1 MECAFQGDNSSNPI
15 SLHIVLIGIPIDFSI
30 RHIEMKPLCEISL
43 SNIPIFHFFFS
54 FFFSGGYVVI
64 SVMKIFGC
72 SWVLDFFFTH
82 SWKNL
87 VYWYTIF
94 IHQSLAIY
102 QIPRKMLD
110 TRIWRI
116 LIDGWQRLWSEYW
129 LRTSKGVAVC
139 DRALLFYNPIVV
151 AQVNASLRGVNPC
164 PYRKTISRMV

>member
-30 RHIEMKPLCEISL
+30 CEISL
-43 SNIPIFHFFFS
+43 SNIPIFHFFFN
-54 FFFSGGYVVI
+54 FFFLGA
-64 SVMKIFGC
+64 MLLFWLWKF
-72 SWVLDFFFTH
+72 LDAVEFLIFFFTH

-87 VYWYTIF
+87 VCWYTIF
-94 IHQSLAIY
+94 FHQSLAIY

>member
-30 RHIEMKPLCEISL
+30 RHIEMKPFMW
-43 SNIPIFHFFFS
+43 NIIVKHTNFPFFFD
-54 FFFSGGYVVI
+54 FFFLGA
-64 SVMKIFGC
+64 MLLFWLWKF
-72 SWVLDFFFTH
+72 LDAVEFLIFFFTH

-87 VYWYTIF
+87 VCWYTIF
-94 IHQSLAIY
+94 FHQSLAIY

>member
-1 MECAFQGDNSSNPI
+1 MKYHCQTYQ
-15 SLHIVLIGIPIDFSI
+15 FSI
-30 RHIEMKPLCEISL
+30 
-43 SNIPIFHFFFS
+43 FFFI
-54 FFFSGGYVVI
+54 FFFWGLCCYFGYEHFWMQL
-64 SVMKIFGC
+64 S
-72 SWVLDFFFTH
+72 SWFFFTH

-94 IHQSLAIY
+94 FHQSLAIY

>member
-1 MECAFQGDNSSNPI
+1 MECALQGDNSSNPI

-30 RHIEMKPLCEISL
+30 RHIEMKPFMW
-43 SNIPIFHFFFS
+43 NIIVKHTNFPFFF
-54 FFFSGGYVVI
+54 FWGLCCYFGYEKFWMQL
-64 SVMKIFGC
+64 S
-72 SWVLDFFFTH
+72 SWFFFTH

-87 VYWYTIF
+87 VCWYTIF
-94 IHQSLAIY
+94 FHQSLAIY